1 MKKAKLLSLL
11 LAAVMLLSLIPA
23 VGLTAT
29 AATATATAPALPPA
43 LPTDDIYKAGHTST
57 TGYVYNTVDGK
68 INPNLG
74 LLSESETTPLIPED
88 LQGIQYDVY
97 STIAWDDN
105 IAPIVTKDGSTS
117 DTYAVVAKDQGTLT
131 FPQNATGFLI
141 HYENTSTDAVNDNCG
156 IAFRF
161 IIDGK
166 KYHNTNSTESGDTTP
181 FHVYYYD
188 AANSAWRVN
197 SSKDGL
203 THCSRLPGA
212 FNGYIYIPLESLDLN
227 SAAVAGKTLTE
238 VGFGSPTWTSNDK
251 IFHSVSIVG
260 KKATGTNYKV
270 TWKTVNSQITELY
283 AENAT
288 PVSPYNDT
296 ALEAVDATHIYT
308 SFKSWDQTPT
318 AVTANVTYTATW
330 NKIVKIMPEV
340 LPDPR
345 VEDASNDLDG
355 IWKAGHKQISGVDNF
370 IYNKDGAIDETLGRL
385 ESTSTQATPESTW
398 GKAFALI
405 NVCSGYREISSS
417 GTVLSNTTA
426 VAVPTGTTG
435 LMLRI
440 RNTATGG
447 NNGHC
452 VRPSFSATSD
462 GTTYI
467 GSGNTGTP
475 GQYIYYYDG
484 ELGIWRA
491 TEAQWNFRLP
501 PNFTGYVY
509 IPIGAYYVDGTN
521 PLEQMTPEKISGQ
534 YLRGITASYAW
545 NATKLV
551 VESVDFVIPM
561 DISKVSITVNNA
573 LNLNVYA
580 NCDATATLN
589 VTPVN
594 TELADKAQTGIT
606 GTKQADGTYK
616 FTYKNI
622 LPQLMGEK
630 FKVEL
635 VSGGKVVDSGE
646 FSVREYCETLLND
659 ANSAAD
665 LKALVVDI
673 LKYGAAAQNYAD
685 YNTTDL
691 ATKNLNTTQLALGA
705 AVSNKV
711 GTDATLT
718 PATAATQFTS
728 ATLRLQDAV
737 ALRLNITSAE
747 AAANVSVT
755 VTLGSKSQTYTG
767 ATLTATDGG
776 YTVLFTNISATE
788 YAETITATVSVNGTL
803 TQTLTYSVNTYL
815 ANVNATAGSELGAL
829 VDAIYAYGVSAS
841 AYAGN

>member
-1 MKKAKLLSLL
+1 MKKAKILSLL

-29 AATATATAPALPPA
+29 AEELQDATGKPNYLPNPSS
-43 LPTDDIYKAGHTST
+43 TEGVYKAGHNA
-57 TGYVYNTVDGK
+57 GLFYYNTSAG
-68 INPNLG
+68 
-74 LLSESETTPLIPED
+74 ET
-88 LQGIQYDVY
+88 
-97 STIAWDDN
+97 
-105 IAPIVTKDGSTS
+105 
-117 DTYAVVAKDQGTLT
+117 
-131 FPQNATGFLI
+131 
-141 HYENTSTDAVNDNCG
+141 
-156 IAFRF
+156 
-161 IIDGK
+161 
-166 KYHNTNSTESGDTTP
+166 
-181 FHVYYYD
+181 
-188 AANSAWRVN
+188 
-197 SSKDGL
+197 
-203 THCSRLPGA
+203 
-212 FNGYIYIPLESLDLN
+212 
-227 SAAVAGKTLTE
+227 
-238 VGFGSPTWTSNDK
+238 
-251 IFHSVSIVG
+251 
-260 KKATGTNYKV
+260 
-270 TWKTVNSQITELY
+270 
-283 AENAT
+283 
-288 PVSPYNDT
+288 
-296 ALEAVDATHIYT
+296 
-308 SFKSWDQTPT
+308 
-318 AVTANVTYTATW
+318 
-330 NKIVKIMPEV
+330 
-340 LPDPR
+340 
-345 VEDASNDLDG
+345 
-355 IWKAGHKQISGVDNF
+355 
-370 IYNKDGAIDETLGRL
+370 DETLGKL
-385 ESTSTQATPESTW
+385 NATDAGALPASTFGAAIA
-398 GKAFALI
+398 G
-405 NVCSGYREISSS
+405 
-417 GTVLSNTTA
+417 NTTTVYTGA
-426 VAVPTGTTG
+426 DATNTENGSLTTTTTLVPKNASGLLVKVKTTS
-435 LMLRI
+435 
-440 RNTATGG
+440 TGG
-447 NNGHC
+447 NNGIHIYPNLYSSTTIGAQTFTLTTASSDGKYGYYWDS
-452 VRPSFSATSD
+452 VNQNWRATPAEWGFRVPDNFDGYLYIPFETYRMNYSANTNNAGSMFSSQLAWGMYIKTIGYGKNWNAATVTVSSIELVTVSTLTETQPTTLPDLGGTGINVMGYGYD
-462 GTTYI
+462 GTTYPAYGNLSAS
-467 GSGNTGTP
+467 GSFPNKMGSTSLPKLTNTAVTAAEGHVLPESTQ
-475 GQYIYYYDG
+475 GEAFSKINIFESTDG
-484 ELGIWRA
+484 EAFATANGGSSTNGTAIVSGLNINVPNNAKGFLVKYRAEGAESNPDNCSVTLNPVFDGIKLR
-491 TEAQWNFRLP
+491 THQ
-501 PNFTGYVY
+501 TH
-509 IPIGAYYVDGTN
+509 GAYYYLWTGTTWVAST
-521 PLEQMTPEKISGQ
+521 LEWASRVPNGLTTYIYIPFETYMVTEATYMEAAAGDPGFTTDKAITMTLTGFEASGAHWSGGTTGKV
-534 YLRGITASYAW
+534 YSIDIVTVG
-545 NATKLV
+545 NALT
-551 VESVDFVIPM
+551 SA
-561 DISKVSITVNNA
+561 SITVSNS

-580 NCDATATLN
+580 ALNDATATLN

-788 YAETITATVSVNGTL
+788 YAETITATVSVNGAL

>member
-29 AATATATAPALPPA
+29 AATATATAPTLPPA
-43 LPTDDIYKAGHTST
+43 LPTDDIYKAGHNGSVFVFNTSEGNIDT
-57 TGYVYNTVDGK
+57 TM
-68 INPNLG
+68 G
-74 LLSESETTPLIPED
+74 LLSASETTPLIPEE
-88 LQGIQYDVY
+88 LQGIAFDVY
-97 STIAWDDN
+97 STITWDDF
-105 IAPIVTKDGSTS
+105 IVPTTTS
-117 DTYAVVAKDQGTLT
+117 GGEVKTAGIHPKEMGTLT
-131 FPQNATGFLI
+131 IPANATGFLI
-141 HYENTSTDAVNDNCG
+141 HYENKGTNVYTGASFAPT
-156 IAFRF
+156 
-161 IIDGK
+161 IDGK
-166 KYHNTNSTESGDTTP
+166 SYPTTDCERTNTP
-181 FHVYYYD
+181 YHVYWYD
-188 AANSAWRVN
+188 AENQAWRVN
-197 SSKDGL
+197 SSKDG
-203 THCSRLPGA
+203 TSHSFRIPA
-212 FNGYIYIPLESLDLN
+212 DFNGYLYIPFESLDLN
-227 SAAVAGKTLTE
+227 SAAVAGKTLTD
-238 VGFGSPTWTSNDK
+238 VAFGGTWTDDEK
-251 IFHSVSIVG
+251 VFHSVSIVG
-260 KKATGTNYKV
+260 KKATGTNYTV
-270 TWKTVNSQITELY
+270 TWQAGRSQITELY
-283 AENAT
+283 AENVT
-288 PVSPYNDT
+288 PVSPYNTT
-296 ALEAVDATHIYT
+296 ALIKATDSAYIYE
-308 SFKSWDQTPT
+308 SFKSWDKPIT
-318 AVTANVTYTATW
+318 AVTADVIYTATW
-330 NKIVKIMPEV
+330 NTVASKPATLPGNPSDIKVNGYGVPSGGSANVYWDDTSLGALSQYSSVIPEGV
-340 LPDPR
+340 WGRTYALESASFTSTIIKSAKNATVTFDSPITIPSNATGFF
-345 VEDASNDLDG
+345 VQLNFANTGASGGFSFTPIITDATGLDKST
-355 IWKAGHKQISGVDNF
+355 ITTN
-370 IYNKDGAIDETLGRL
+370 YYNNNKD
-385 ESTSTQATPESTW
+385 
-398 GKAFALI
+398 
-405 NVCSGYREISSS
+405 
-417 GTVLSNTTA
+417 
-426 VAVPTGTTG
+426 
-435 LMLRI
+435 
-440 RNTATGG
+440 
-447 NNGHC
+447 
-452 VRPSFSATSD
+452 
-462 GTTYI
+462 
-467 GSGNTGTP
+467 NTGADAMVDMN
-475 GQYIYYYDG
+475 GNGSLDNWDCDKYQSYYYDG
-484 ELGIWRA
+484 STWRVEIGGGH
-491 TEAQWNFRLP
+491 TIRHSGGFEGWYYIPFESFLQGDDFFDGKE
-501 PNFTGYVY
+501 FTGAT
-509 IPIGAYYVDGTN
+509 INCSNWDGADKLIVNAIAIATVD
-521 PLEQMTPEKISGQ
+521 E
-534 YLRGITASYAW
+534 ITSA
-545 NATKLV
+545 
-551 VESVDFVIPM
+551 
-561 DISKVSITVNNA
+561 SITVSNS

-580 NCDATATLN
+580 ALNDATATLN